1 MARAADWFTKL
12 FGFAEFEVAACPHAN
27 VHSKLC
33 VSGSILKSTV
43 NGASFNVGRFS
54 TPSLQELR
62 GSVAGAPEGAQLQ
75 VEHIAVDDVFRLHSH
90 PDSRSA
96 MFQAASQFNCLEMAS
111 PHAVPEDGVTI
122 YAQDH
127 TQGPACSIAAAP
139 ATVYRN
145 YFVPMADGTRG
156 QTSSNQLNTLSDLL
170 SELKLSA
177 EAVSALGLKGDD
189 GNALVSV
196 ENGYSD
202 VRVADDPSRPN
213 AGLAHLAELL
223 SLVDP
228 DALRRRLRIGI
239 HSGVEV
245 PFRARDLST
254 GETDLIPVQE
264 RHTVSQAFCSA
275 LACGYARGSPE
286 QWEPLARIVLEATCA
301 TRLHPTPSPCGAA
314 LRAPRGSSP
323 RLVPAMLP

>member
-1 MARAADWFTKL
+1 MLDRGGARHSLPQLLRTDGGRHTWPDKLESTEHAERSPLGAQTLGGGCVGARA
-12 FGFAEFEVAACPHAN
+12 E
-27 VHSKLC
+27 
-33 VSGSILKSTV
+33 
-43 NGASFNVGRFS
+43 
-54 TPSLQELR
+54 
-62 GSVAGAPEGAQLQ
+62 
-75 VEHIAVDDVFRLHSH
+75 
-90 PDSRSA
+90 
-96 MFQAASQFNCLEMAS
+96 
-111 PHAVPEDGVTI
+111 
-122 YAQDH
+122 
-127 TQGPACSIAAAP
+127 
-139 ATVYRN
+139 
-145 YFVPMADGTRG
+145 
-156 QTSSNQLNTLSDLL
+156 
-170 SELKLSA
+170 
-177 EAVSALGLKGDD
+177 GDD

-286 QWEPLARIVLEATCA
+286 QWEPLARIVLEATYEATLWAAASEQQRGIGSGVVYLTFVGGGVFRNRPEWIEQAIGRACA
-301 TRLHPTPSPCGAA
+301 CLRGYPLTVKVCHYCSINPQAQARIDAS
-314 LRAPRGSSP
+314 LRAAAAPSEP
-323 RLVPAMLP
+323 L